1 MSNIQIDAKEIWDCA
16 KVINKINTPMSDADE
31 ITNVI
36 KKLITK
42 YFPNLNLYVNKID
55 STNSN
60 GRYEE
65 DPNRYSLFFDV
76 YTQEEKEQILKDN
89 VMYGPYYEIKS
100 YDINNSYEFSIEH
113 NTRVRI
119 TEEAN
124 IEEIVHFGWL
134 NSRKQEDGE
143 GDFED
148 TYYSETTGSIAS
160 ITGFLT
166 QLIIG
171 ISLWEEEQ
179 NEKGSNDEV

>member
-1 MSNIQIDAKEIWDCA
+1 MSNIKIDAKEIWDCA

-31 ITNVI
+31 ITDVI

-42 YFPNLNLYVNKID
+42 YFPNLNLYVYKKD
-55 STNSN
+55 STNTK

-65 DPNRYSLFFDV
+65 EPSRYSLFFDV
-76 YTQEEKEQILKDN
+76 FTQEEEELIIKET
-89 VMYGPYYEIKS
+89 VMYGPNYEIKS

-113 NTRVRI
+113 KTRVRI

-124 IEEIVHFGWL
+124 VEEIVHYGWL

-160 ITGFLT
+160 ITGFLM

-179 NEKGSNDEV
+179 VTK

>member
-1 MSNIQIDAKEIWDCA
+1 MSNLKIDTKEIWDCA

-31 ITNVI
+31 ITDVI
-36 KKLITK
+36 KKLIVK
-42 YFPNLNLYVNKID
+42 YFPNLNLYVHKKDI
-55 STNSN
+55 TNTN

-65 DPNRYSLFFDV
+65 DPSRYSIFFDV
-76 YTQEEKEQILKDN
+76 FTQKEEELIIKET

-113 NTRVRI
+113 KTRVRV

-124 IEEIVHFGWL
+124 VEEIVHYGWL

-160 ITGFLT
+160 ITGFLM

-179 NEKGSNDEV
+179 YEKEDTK

>member
-1 MSNIQIDAKEIWDCA
+1 MSNIQIDTKEIWDCA

-31 ITNVI
+31 ITDVI

-42 YFPNLNLYVNKID
+42 YFPNLNLYVNKKD
-55 STNSN
+55 STNTK

-65 DPNRYSLFFDV
+65 EPSWYSLFFDV
-76 YTQEEKEQILKDN
+76 YTQEEKEQISKDN
-89 VMYGPYYEIKS
+89 IMYGPNYEIKS

-113 NTRVRI
+113 KTRVRI

-124 IEEIVHFGWL
+124 VEEIVHFGWL
-134 NSRKQEDGE
+134 NSRKLEDGE

-148 TYYSETTGSIAS
+148 TYYSETSGSIAS
-160 ITGFLT
+160 ITGFLM

-179 NEKGSNDEV
+179 STKG

>member
-1 MSNIQIDAKEIWDCA
+1 MSNIQIDPKEIWDCA
-16 KVINKINTPMSDADE
+16 KVINKINTPMSSAGE
-31 ITNVI
+31 ITDVI

-65 DPNRYSLFFDV
+65 DPSRYSLFFDV

-89 VMYGPYYEIKS
+89 VMYGPHYEIKS

-113 NTRVRI
+113 KTRVRI

-143 GDFED
+143 GDFGD

-171 ISLWEEEQ
+171 ISLWEEKQ
-179 NEKGSNDEV
+179 YEKVSNDEV

>member
-1 MSNIQIDAKEIWDCA
+1 MSNLSIDSKEICDCA

-31 ITNVI
+31 IADVI

-42 YFPNLNLYVNKID
+42 YFPNLNLYVHKKD
-55 STNSN
+55 STNTN

-65 DPNRYSLFFDV
+65 DLSQYSLFFDV
-76 YTQEEKEQILKDN
+76 FTQEEEERIIKET
-89 VMYGPYYEIKS
+89 VMYGPNYEIKS

-113 NTRVRI
+113 KTRVRI

-124 IEEIVHFGWL
+124 VEEIVHFGWL
-134 NSRKQEDGE
+134 NSRKLEDGE
-143 GDFED
+143 GDFGD
-148 TYYSETTGSIAS
+148 TYYSETPGSIAS
-160 ITGFLT
+160 IIGFLM

-179 NEKGSNDEV
+179 DAK